1 MAPRRR
7 CPVCR
12 SRQWHKEPSSGLIA
26 CSEGHILQ
34 NYRNETTT
42 EAEDLGGAHAMLK
55 RTIKSGRKK
64 TEDLGLG
71 RANPQ
76 LYHGARGTYLYYQ
89 CLQLIFRKQI
99 AALTKLWNL
108 PSEFELICRDI
119 WALNLTLL
127 PEHPPPEPYHYVHGE
142 NAGSQDDDDQDP
154 SSDENDEDGDEDGIL
169 ATLQADTSSESEPEG
184 EDGDGVGRGEPKQT
198 RKKRSPDLNKYR
210 SVTSTIAVLMLACWT
225 IRIPVMFRDFVSAIE
240 AYDLPYLDPVRHL
253 PPTMV
258 AHLTRAK
265 IQSLSMQRPPR
276 TLTLHNLTSRLA
288 KKMHASFDVFTPE
301 LNAAPLLWR
310 IIRVLGGNPTL
321 YQLTKQLACILSLPL
336 SVSYTLAPGLERLK
350 ANDPEHH
357 VYDHVPVE
365 VGFVAVTIIALKM
378 VYGLDGED
386 RVHSDPG
393 DPGLSLPAID
403 EYLEYVG
410 RLSEKDIKERNTMFS
425 SESQMSV
432 GDLNDVMLDEYVSF
446 CERALLGGENDGD
459 GVVAKY
465 FPLKGREWKD
475 LPDSETAIPCGK
487 MQGSRP
493 DEDGK
498 GVRPGEKYKVFIGT
512 DSGGSVATGLE
523 ALVRRGAGYIKVS
536 EEDIFSVTERC
547 ERRLLSW
554 WKKQRK
560 NTRNRKRSQIRT
572 KH

>member
-42 EAEDLGGAHAMLK
+42 EAEDLGGAHAILK

-64 TEDLGLG
+64 AEDLGLG
-71 RANPQ
+71 RSNPQ

-99 AALTKLWNL
+99 AALTRLWNL
-108 PSEFELICRDI
+108 PSEFELVCRDI

-142 NAGSQDDDDQDP
+142 NAGSQDDDDQAP

-184 EDGDGVGRGEPKQT
+184 GDGDGLGLGEPKQT

-210 SVTSTIAVLMLACWT
+210 SVTSTIAVLMLACWAM
-225 IRIPVMFRDFVSAIE
+225 RIPVMFRDFISAIE
-240 AYDLPYLDPVRHL
+240 AYDLPYLDPVRLL

-258 AHLTRAK
+258 AHLTKAK

-336 SVSYTLAPGLERLK
+336 SVSYMLAPSLERFK

-365 VGFVAVTIIALKM
+365 VGFVAVTIVVLKM

-425 SESQMSV
+425 SESQMSA

-475 LPDSETAIPCGK
+475 LPDSQTAIPCGK
-487 MQGSRP
+487 MQGSRL

-498 GVRPGEKYKVFIGT
+498 GARPGEKYKVFIGS
-512 DSGGSVATGLE
+512 DSGGSVAADLE
-523 ALVRRGAGYIKVS
+523 TLVRRGAGYIKVS

-554 WKKQRK
+554 WKKQQK
-560 NTRNRKRSQIRT
+560 NTRNRTRSQIRT

>member
-1 MAPRRR
+1 M
-7 CPVCR
+7 
-12 SRQWHKEPSSGLIA
+12 
-26 CSEGHILQ
+26 
-34 NYRNETTT
+34 
-42 EAEDLGGAHAMLK
+42 
-55 RTIKSGRKK
+55 
-64 TEDLGLG
+64 
-71 RANPQ
+71 
-76 LYHGARGTYLYYQ
+76 
-89 CLQLIFRKQI
+89 
-99 AALTKLWNL
+99 
-108 PSEFELICRDI
+108 
-119 WALNLTLL
+119 TLL
-127 PEHPPPEPYHYVHGE
+127 PEHPPPEPYHYVHGD
-142 NAGSQDDDDQDP
+142 NAGTQDDDGQDP
-154 SSDENDEDGDEDGIL
+154 SSDENDEDGDEDDIL

-184 EDGDGVGRGEPKQT
+184 GDGDGLGLGEPKQT
-198 RKKRSPDLNKYR
+198 RKKRSPDQNKYR

-225 IRIPVMFRDFVSAIE
+225 MRIPVMFRDFISAIE

-253 PPTMV
+253 PPAMV
-258 AHLTRAK
+258 AHLTKAN

-310 IIRVLGGNPTL
+310 VIRVLGGNPTL

-336 SVSYTLAPGLERLK
+336 SVSYMLAPSLERFK

-365 VGFVAVTIIALKM
+365 VGFVAVTIVVLKM

-386 RVHSDPG
+386 KVHADPG
-393 DPGLSLPAID
+393 DPGLNLPAID

-410 RLSEKDIKERNTMFS
+410 RLSEKDIKERDTMFS

-465 FPLKGREWKD
+465 FPLKGQEWKD
-475 LPDSETAIPCGK
+475 LPDSQTAIPCGK
-487 MQGSRP
+487 MQGSRL

-498 GVRPGEKYKVFIGT
+498 GVRPGEKYKVFIGS
-512 DSGGSVATGLE
+512 DSGGSVAAGLE

-560 NTRNRKRSQIRT
+560 NTRNRT
-572 KH
+572 

>member
-7 CPVCR
+7 CPVCQ

-26 CSEGHILQ
+26 CREGHILQ

-64 TEDLGLG
+64 AEDVGLG

-76 LYHGARGTYLYYQ
+76 LYHGTRGTYLYYQ

-99 AALTKLWNL
+99 TALTRLWNL
-108 PSEFELICRDI
+108 PSEFELVCRDI

-154 SSDENDEDGDEDGIL
+154 LSDKNDEDGDDDQIL
-169 ATLQADTSSESEPEG
+169 ATLQADTSSESESER
-184 EDGDGVGRGEPKQT
+184 EDGDGSGCEEPKQT
-198 RKKRSPDLNKYR
+198 RKKRSPNLNKYR
-210 SVTSTIAVLMLACWT
+210 SVTSTVAVLMLACWT
-225 IRIPVMFRDFVSAIE
+225 MRIPVMFRDFISAIE
-240 AYDLPYLDPVRHL
+240 AYDLPYLDPVRLL

-265 IQSLSMQRPPR
+265 IQSLSMQWPPR

-288 KKMHASFDVFTPE
+288 KKMHALFGVFTPE

-310 IIRVLGGNPTL
+310 VTKVLGGNPTL
-321 YQLTKQLACILSLPL
+321 YQLTKQLARLLSLPL

-350 ANDPEHH
+350 ESDPEHH
-357 VYDHVPVE
+357 AYDHVPVE

-378 VYGLDGED
+378 VYGLDGEH
-386 RVHSDPG
+386 RVHSNPG
-393 DPGLSLPAID
+393 DPASSLPAID
-403 EYLEYVG
+403 EYLEYMG
-410 RLSEKDIKERNTMFS
+410 RLSEEDIKERNTMFS

-432 GDLNDVMLDEYVSF
+432 GDLNELMLDEYVSF

-465 FPLKGREWKD
+465 FPLKGRECKN
-475 LPDSETAIPCGK
+475 LPNSETEIPCGK

-493 DEDGK
+493 DDGK

-512 DSGGSVATGLE
+512 DSGGSVAADLE
-523 ALVRRGAGYIKVS
+523 MLVRRGAGYIKVS

-554 WKKQRK
+554 WKRQQKD
-560 NTRNRKRSQIRT
+560 NRNRKRSGTET

>member
-7 CPVCR
+7 CPVCQ

-64 TEDLGLG
+64 AEDVGIG

-76 LYHGARGTYLYYQ
+76 LYHGARGTYLYFQ
-89 CLQLIFRKQI
+89 CLQIIFRKQI
-99 AALTKLWNL
+99 AALTKVWNL
-108 PSEFELICRDI
+108 PSEFELVCRDI
-119 WALNLTLL
+119 WTLNLTLL

-154 SSDENDEDGDEDGIL
+154 SSDENDEDGDDDRIL
-169 ATLQADTSSESEPEG
+169 ATLHADTSSESELED
-184 EDGDGVGRGEPKQT
+184 EDGDGVRRGEAKQP
-198 RKKRSPDLNKYR
+198 RKKRSPDRYR
-210 SVTSTIAVLMLACWT
+210 SLTSTIAVLMLACWT
-225 IRIPVMFRDFVSAIE
+225 MRIPVMFRDFISAIE
-240 AYDLPYLDPVRHL
+240 AYDLPYLDPVRLL

-276 TLTLHNLTSRLA
+276 TLTLHKLTSRLT
-288 KKMHASFDVFTPE
+288 KKMHALFGVSTPE

-310 IIRVLGGNPTL
+310 VTRVFGGNPTL
-321 YQLTKQLACILSLPL
+321 YQLTKQLARLLSLPL
-336 SVSYTLAPGLERLK
+336 SVSYALAPGLERLK
-350 ANDPEHH
+350 ENDPEHRM
-357 VYDHVPVE
+357 YDHVPVE

-378 VYGLDGED
+378 VYGLDGVQ
-386 RVHSDPG
+386 RVRPEPG

-410 RLSEKDIKERNTMFS
+410 RLSEEDIKEQSTMFS

-432 GDLNDVMLDEYVSF
+432 GDLDELMLDEYVSF

-459 GVVAKY
+459 GMVAKY
-465 FPLKGREWKD
+465 FPLKGRKWKD
-475 LPDSETAIPCGK
+475 LPDSETEIPCGK

-493 DEDGK
+493 DEDGQ
-498 GVRPGEKYKVFIGT
+498 GDRPGEKYKVFIGT
-512 DSGGSVATGLE
+512 DSGGSVAAALE
-523 ALVRRGAGYIKVS
+523 MVVRRGAGYIKVS
-536 EEDIFSVTERC
+536 EEDVFSVTERC

-560 NTRNRKRSQIRT
+560 TNANIEEIRT
-572 KH
+572 